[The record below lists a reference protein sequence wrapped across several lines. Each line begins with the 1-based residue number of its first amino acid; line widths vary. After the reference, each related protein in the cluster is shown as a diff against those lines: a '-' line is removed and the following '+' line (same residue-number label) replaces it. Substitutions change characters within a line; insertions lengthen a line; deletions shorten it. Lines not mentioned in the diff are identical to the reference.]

1 MAPDILQFILY
12 AVLVTVLAWP
22 LGLYLARVYEGG
34 TTWLSPVFAPVE
46 RAFFRLAGVCPDQGQ
61 HWTRYALSVLAFSLG
76 SWALLYAI
84 LRLQHLLPFNP
95 QGLGPL
101 SPDLAFNTAVSFTTN
116 TNWQAY
122 GGETT
127 MSYFSQM
134 AGLTV
139 QNFVSAGVGMA
150 VCAAIIRGF
159 FAREQKTLGN
169 FWVDLTRSVLYVLL
183 PLSIV
188 LTLFLVWQGVPQNLM
203 AYVSATTVE
212 GAQQT
217 ISQGP
222 AASQIAI
229 KQLGT
234 NGGGF
239 WNANSS
245 VPYENPTPLSNFIEM
260 VAILLIPAAFC
271 FMFGKMVRDM
281 RQGAAIFATMGIL
294 FLGALALTYS
304 SEIAGNPAFA
314 QLPVE
319 QSAGNM
325 EGKEV
330 RFGVGNSALWA
341 TATTAA
347 SNGSVNAMHDSFMPL
362 GALAPMLLMQVGE
375 VVFGGVGSGFYGMLS
390 FVVLTVFLAGLMVG
404 RTPEYLGKKIEA
416 KEIML
421 AALTLLVMPLVMG
434 TLGLVLAATGESL
447 AAAAASR
454 VIPPAASVASKL
466 PSRSASTSEP
476 LPDPRLP
483 PSRCATLPCAL
494 CRVWKSTTP
503 ATAFVPYSIGAAPLV
518 TRVSPISPAGSRP
531 RSTRPSHGTPSGAP
545 SRNTCVW
552 RSSEPRIRA
561 TVSPRELARTVT
573 PATPR
578 STSASVRG
586 WRSASSSAV
595 TSTCGASTRSFAAGA
610 VTVIGG
616 NALSAAAAL
625 PVSARWTSAMPTG
638 SACDLTRLLEQAAG
652 PPADGGRCPPAL
664 LPQAVR

>member
-12 AVLVTVLAWP
+12 AVLVTALAWP

-34 TTWLSPVFAPVE
+34 ATWLSPVLTPVE
-46 RAFFRLAGVCPDQGQ
+46 RGICALAGIRRDKGQ
-61 HWTRYALSVLAFSLG
+61 HWTRYALSVLAFSVG

-95 QGLGPL
+95 QALGPL

-150 VCAAIIRGF
+150 VCAAIVRGF
-159 FAREQKTLGN
+159 FARQQKTLGN

-203 AYVSATTVE
+203 ASVSATTVE

-239 WNANSS
+239 WNANSA
-245 VPYENPTPLSNFIEM
+245 VPYENPTPLSNLVEM
-260 VAILLIPAAFC
+260 VSILLIPAAFC

-281 RQGAAIFATMGIL
+281 RQGVAIFAAMGIL
-294 FLGALALTYS
+294 FLGALALTYG

-314 QLPVE
+314 PLPVE

-347 SNGSVNAMHDSFMPL
+347 SNGSVNSMHDSFMPL
-362 GALAPMLLMQVGE
+362 GALAPMLLMQIGE

-416 KEIML
+416 REVKLSVI
-421 AALTLLVMPLVMG
+421 AFLVMPLGV
-434 TLGLVLAATGESL
+434 LGLGALAAVLPISLSSLQDAGPHGLSEILYAYSSATGNNGSAFAGFGANTPYHNTMQGIAMLLGRFVYIVPMLAVAGSL
-447 AAAAASR
+447 AA
-454 VIPPAASVASKL
+454 KK
-466 PSRSASTSEP
+466 SAP
-476 LPDPRLP
+476 
-483 PSRCATLPCAL
+483 
-494 CRVWKSTTP
+494 
-503 ATAFVPYSIGAAPLV
+503 
-518 TRVSPISPAGSRP
+518 
-531 RSTRPSHGTPSGAP
+531 
-545 SRNTCVW
+545 
-552 RSSEPRIRA
+552 
-561 TVSPRELARTVT
+561 
-573 PATPR
+573 
-578 STSASVRG
+578 
-586 WRSASSSAV
+586 ASSGTFPTHGPLFVTLLVAV
-595 TSTCGASTRSFAAGA
+595 
-610 VTVIGG
+610 ILILGG
-616 NALSAAAAL
+616 
-625 PVSARWTSAMPTG
+625 
-638 SACDLTRLLEQAAG
+638 LTFF
-652 PPADGGRCPPAL
+652 PAL
-664 LPQAVR
+664 ALGPIAEHVSMLAGETF

>member
-12 AVLVTVLAWP
+12 AALVTALAWP

-34 TTWLSPVFAPVE
+34 GTWLSPVLAPVE
-46 RAFFRLAGVCPDQGQ
+46 RAFYALAGIKPEQGQ
-61 HWTRYALSVLAFSLG
+61 HWTRYALSVLAFSLA

-95 QGLGPL
+95 AELGPL

-127 MSYFSQM
+127 MSYLSQM
-134 AGLTV
+134 TGLTV
-139 QNFVSAGVGMA
+139 QNFVSAGAGMA
-150 VCAAIIRGF
+150 VCAAIVRGF
-159 FAREQKTLGN
+159 FAREQKALGN

-183 PLSIV
+183 PMSIL

-217 ISQGP
+217 IAQGP

-239 WNANSS
+239 WNANSA
-245 VPYENPTPLSNFIEM
+245 VPYENPTPLSNLVEM
-260 VAILLIPAAFC
+260 ISILLIPAAFC
-271 FMFGKMVRDM
+271 FMFGKMVKDS
-281 RQGAAIFATMGIL
+281 RQGVAIFAVMGIL
-294 FLGALALTYS
+294 FLGALALTYG
-304 SEIAGNPAFA
+304 SEVSGNPAFA
-314 QLPVE
+314 SLPVE

-362 GALAPMLLMQVGE
+362 GALAPMLLMQIGE

-416 KEIML
+416 REVKLSVI
-421 AALTLLVMPLVMG
+421 AFLVMPLGV
-434 TLGLVLAATGESL
+434 LGLGALAAVLPISLSSLQDAGPHGLSEILYAYSSATGNNGSAFAGFGANVPYHNTMQGIAMLLGRFVYIVPMLAVAGSL
-447 AAAAASR
+447 AA
-454 VIPPAASVASKL
+454 KK
-466 PSRSASTSEP
+466 SAP
-476 LPDPRLP
+476 
-483 PSRCATLPCAL
+483 
-494 CRVWKSTTP
+494 
-503 ATAFVPYSIGAAPLV
+503 
-518 TRVSPISPAGSRP
+518 
-531 RSTRPSHGTPSGAP
+531 
-545 SRNTCVW
+545 
-552 RSSEPRIRA
+552 
-561 TVSPRELARTVT
+561 
-573 PATPR
+573 
-578 STSASVRG
+578 
-586 WRSASSSAV
+586 ASSGTFPTHGPLFVTLLVAV
-595 TSTCGASTRSFAAGA
+595 IF
-610 VTVIGG
+610 ILGG
-616 NALSAAAAL
+616 
-625 PVSARWTSAMPTG
+625 
-638 SACDLTRLLEQAAG
+638 LTFF
-652 PPADGGRCPPAL
+652 PAL
-664 LPQAVR
+664 ALGPIAEHVSMLGGQSF

>member
-12 AVLVTVLAWP
+12 AALVTGLAWP

-34 TTWLSPVFAPVE
+34 RTWLSPVLAPVE
-46 RAFFRLAGVCPDQGQ
+46 RGFFAIAGIRPEQGQ

-76 SWALLYAI
+76 SWTLLYAI

-95 QGLGPL
+95 QALGPL

-139 QNFVSAGVGMA
+139 QNFVSASVGMA

-183 PLSIV
+183 PLSIA

-245 VPYENPTPLSNFIEM
+245 VPYENPTPLSNLIEM
-260 VAILLIPAAFC
+260 VSILLIPAAFC
-271 FMFGKMVRDM
+271 FMFGRMVHDM
-281 RQGAAIFATMGIL
+281 RQGVAIFAAMGLL
-294 FLGALALTYS
+294 FVGALALTYG

-314 QLPVE
+314 SLPVE

-347 SNGSVNAMHDSFMPL
+347 SNGSVNSMHDSFMPL

-416 KEIML
+416 REVKLAVIAFLVMPIGVLGLGALAAVLPISLSSLQDAGPHGLSEILYAYSSATGNNGSAFAGFGANVPYHNTMQGIAML
-421 AALTLLVMPLVMG
+421 AGRFVYIVPMLAVAGSLAVKKSAPASSGTFPTHGPLFVTLLVAVILI
-434 TLGLVLAATGESL
+434 LGG
-447 AAAAASR
+447 
-454 VIPPAASVASKL
+454 
-466 PSRSASTSEP
+466 
-476 LPDPRLP
+476 
-483 PSRCATLPCAL
+483 
-494 CRVWKSTTP
+494 
-503 ATAFVPYSIGAAPLV
+503 
-518 TRVSPISPAGSRP
+518 
-531 RSTRPSHGTPSGAP
+531 
-545 SRNTCVW
+545 
-552 RSSEPRIRA
+552 
-561 TVSPRELARTVT
+561 
-573 PATPR
+573 
-578 STSASVRG
+578 
-586 WRSASSSAV
+586 
-595 TSTCGASTRSFAAGA
+595 
-610 VTVIGG
+610 
-616 NALSAAAAL
+616 
-625 PVSARWTSAMPTG
+625 
-638 SACDLTRLLEQAAG
+638 LTFF
-652 PPADGGRCPPAL
+652 PAL
-664 LPQAVR
+664 ALGPIAEHVSMLAGETF

>member
-12 AVLVTVLAWP
+12 AVIVTALAWP
-22 LGLYLARVYEGG
+22 LGFYLARVYEGG
-34 TTWLSPVFAPVE
+34 TTWLSPVLAPVE
-46 RAFFRLAGVCPDQGQ
+46 RTLFTLAGVRPDQGQ

-95 QGLGPL
+95 EALGPL

-239 WNANSS
+239 WNANSA

-347 SNGSVNAMHDSFMPL
+347 SNGSVNSMHDSFMPL

-416 KEIML
+416 REVKLSVI
-421 AALTLLVMPLVMG
+421 AFLVMPLGV
-434 TLGLVLAATGESL
+434 LGLGALAAVLPISLSSLQEAGPHGLSEIIYAYSSATGNNGSAFAGFGANVPYHNTMQGIAMLLGRFVYIVPMLAVAGSL
-447 AAAAASR
+447 AA
-454 VIPPAASVASKL
+454 KK
-466 PSRSASTSEP
+466 SAP
-476 LPDPRLP
+476 
-483 PSRCATLPCAL
+483 
-494 CRVWKSTTP
+494 
-503 ATAFVPYSIGAAPLV
+503 
-518 TRVSPISPAGSRP
+518 
-531 RSTRPSHGTPSGAP
+531 
-545 SRNTCVW
+545 
-552 RSSEPRIRA
+552 
-561 TVSPRELARTVT
+561 
-573 PATPR
+573 
-578 STSASVRG
+578 
-586 WRSASSSAV
+586 ASSGTFPTHGPLFITLLVAV
-595 TSTCGASTRSFAAGA
+595 
-610 VTVIGG
+610 ILILGG
-616 NALSAAAAL
+616 
-625 PVSARWTSAMPTG
+625 
-638 SACDLTRLLEQAAG
+638 LTFF
-652 PPADGGRCPPAL
+652 PAL
-664 LPQAVR
+664 ALGPIAEHVSMLAGETF

>member
-12 AVLVTVLAWP
+12 AVIVTALAWP
-22 LGLYLARVYEGG
+22 LGFYLARVYEGG
-34 TTWLSPVFAPVE
+34 TTWLSPVLAPVE
-46 RAFFRLAGVCPDQGQ
+46 RTLFTLAGVRPDQGQ

-95 QGLGPL
+95 EALGPL

-314 QLPVE
+314 QFPVE

-416 KEIML
+416 REVKLSVI
-421 AALTLLVMPLVMG
+421 AFLVMPLGV
-434 TLGLVLAATGESL
+434 LGLGALAAVLPISLSSLQEAGPHGLSEIIYAYSSATGNNGSAFAGFSANVPYHNTMQGIAMLLGRFVYIVPMLAVAGSL
-447 AAAAASR
+447 AA
-454 VIPPAASVASKL
+454 KK
-466 PSRSASTSEP
+466 SA
-476 LPDPRLP
+476 
-483 PSRCATLPCAL
+483 
-494 CRVWKSTTP
+494 
-503 ATAFVPYSIGAAPLV
+503 
-518 TRVSPISPAGSRP
+518 
-531 RSTRPSHGTPSGAP
+531 
-545 SRNTCVW
+545 
-552 RSSEPRIRA
+552 
-561 TVSPRELARTVT
+561 
-573 PATPR
+573 
-578 STSASVRG
+578 
-586 WRSASSSAV
+586 SASSGTFPTHGPLFITLLVAV
-595 TSTCGASTRSFAAGA
+595 ILIF
-610 VTVIGG
+610 GG
-616 NALSAAAAL
+616 
-625 PVSARWTSAMPTG
+625 
-638 SACDLTRLLEQAAG
+638 LTFF
-652 PPADGGRCPPAL
+652 PAL
-664 LPQAVR
+664 ALGPIAEHVSMLAGETF

>member
-1 MAPDILQFILY
+1 MAPDILQFMLY
-12 AVLVTVLAWP
+12 AALVTALAWP
-22 LGLYLARVYEGG
+22 LGLYLARVYEGS
-34 TTWLSPVFAPVE
+34 TTWLSPVLAPVE
-46 RAFFRLAGVCPDQGQ
+46 RGFFALAGIRPDQGQ

-76 SWALLYAI
+76 SWALLYAV
-84 LRLQHLLPFNP
+84 LRFQHLLPFNP
-95 QGLGPL
+95 QALGPL

-245 VPYENPTPLSNFIEM
+245 VPYENPTPLSNLFEM
-260 VAILLIPAAFC
+260 ISLLLIPAAFC
-271 FMFGKMVRDM
+271 FMFGRMVRDM
-281 RQGAAIFATMGIL
+281 RQGVAIFAAMGIL
-294 FLGALALTYS
+294 FLGALALTYG
-304 SEIAGNPAFA
+304 SEISGNPAFSD
-314 QLPVE
+314 LPVE
-319 QSAGNM
+319 QLAGNM

-347 SNGSVNAMHDSFMPL
+347 SNGSVNSMHDSFMPL

-416 KEIML
+416 REVKL
-421 AALTLLVMPLVMG
+421 AVIAFLVMPLGV
-434 TLGLVLAATGESL
+434 LGLGALAAVLPISLSSLQDTGPHGLSEILYAYSSATGNNGSAFAGFGAGVPYHNTMQGIAMLLGRFVYIVPMLAVAGSL
-447 AAAAASR
+447 AAKKSAPESSGTFPTHGPLFVTLLIA
-454 VIPPAASVASKL
+454 VIL
-466 PSRSASTSEP
+466 I
-476 LPDPRLP
+476 L
-483 PSRCATLPCAL
+483 
-494 CRVWKSTTP
+494 
-503 ATAFVPYSIGAAPLV
+503 
-518 TRVSPISPAGSRP
+518 
-531 RSTRPSHGTPSGAP
+531 
-545 SRNTCVW
+545 
-552 RSSEPRIRA
+552 
-561 TVSPRELARTVT
+561 
-573 PATPR
+573 
-578 STSASVRG
+578 
-586 WRSASSSAV
+586 
-595 TSTCGASTRSFAAGA
+595 
-610 VTVIGG
+610 GG
-616 NALSAAAAL
+616 
-625 PVSARWTSAMPTG
+625 
-638 SACDLTRLLEQAAG
+638 LTFF
-652 PPADGGRCPPAL
+652 PAL
-664 LPQAVR
+664 ALGPIAEHVSMLAGETF